1 MDFENQVKMALAQ
14 EGKALLRSQVD
25 KSYAAYRPAAA
36 KQRAF
41 IWAAAAFLAFAL
53 AAVWFM
59 QTPGMGNA
67 PNHLF
72 SEHFT
77 PVNVYT
83 FRGEVVVNPNWAK
96 ALAQYDQ
103 KNYKLATAL
112 LKETLQ
118 DPTFKEKDAAY
129 LCLGV
134 SLLADQ
140 LPADAAAAFQK
151 VGHASL
157 LYPDAQ
163 WYEALAAL
171 ANNAPSQAKVLLTAI
186 AKDSS
191 HHQQKKALQM
201 LTRL

>member
-14 EGKALLRSQVD
+14 EGKALLRSQVN

-59 QTPGMGNA
+59 QTPSMGTS

-77 PVNVYT
+77 PFNIST
-83 FRGEVVVNPNWAK
+83 FRDGVVLNPNWAK
-96 ALAQYDQ
+96 ALTEYDQ
-103 KNYKLATAL
+103 KNYKLATTL
-112 LKETLQ
+112 LQKTLN

-151 VGHASL
+151 VGTASL
-157 LYPDAQ
+157 LYPDAK

-191 HHQQKKALQM
+191 HHQQKMAQKM